1 VTRNDPHIAITKIL
15 KESAV
20 FTRADWFRRFL
31 TVTTALTILS
41 PTLARAQD
49 ASSDSAP
56 PPSRVGEIASLH
68 GTVSYNGAGSNGQW
82 VAATA
87 NYPLAAG
94 DSVFTQ
100 DNAEAALAVDSSRIN
115 LSGNTELQLTGLDQ
129 TTLAA
134 TQSQGEVF
142 LAINYL
148 QPGQNFAITTPR
160 GTVTISQNGNYDIL
174 AGDANDP
181 TVVNVLSGAATVTD
195 PGATLQVAAG
205 QAGVLTGTD
214 QTVAQLGQV
223 QQDAFITEMMAE
235 IAPPPPSYA
244 PPVVQQM
251 TGVSQLGQY
260 GSWDQSPQYGAVW
273 YPQVSAGWAPYRQ
286 GHWAY
291 VGSWGYTWV
300 DDEPW
305 GFAPFHY
312 GRWIDEGNRWGWVP
326 AAAYSPGGG
335 YGPTYQPVYAP
346 AVVSF
351 FGAGIAVGITIGALN
366 SGNVGWVPLAP
377 NEPYYPNYPR
387 YRPTPEY
394 YRQINQVNVRNI
406 NVVNIHNTTINNY
419 NYGTLANRRAA
430 TYIPAD
436 AMSRGEMV
444 SRYGKPAPQTMLA
457 SARPVGPGDFHPG
470 AAQPGQPPHAGPMA
484 LPPPQFQHREAP
496 APTPSAFAQRHNLPP
511 ATVSHQP
518 LPPNFQHPN
527 EPMHVNQPGGMQAP
541 RPPAEQPHPGFA
553 TMPGYHA
560 PPPPPGEAGQHP
572 GQPMGGIQQPRPPAE
587 QQHPG
592 QPMGGMQPP
601 KPPVEQQHPGQPMG
615 GMQPPF
621 HPQEQVT
628 HPPMPQV
635 ITPTQPYHPQEQVAH
650 PPEQQFHPQQPAH
663 PPAQQ
668 FHPQEQQPFH
678 PQEQQQFHP
687 QEPQHIQQPP
697 HIEAP
702 PHVQPPQHMEQKPD
716 QKQ

>member
-1 VTRNDPHIAITKIL
+1 MFTK
-15 KESAV
+15 
-20 FTRADWFRRFL
+20 ADWFRRFL
-31 TVTTALTILS
+31 TVTTAFTMLS
-41 PTLARAQD
+41 PALARAQAD
-49 ASSDSAP
+49 AP

-100 DNAEAALAVDSSRIN
+100 DNAGAALAVDSSRIN
-115 LSGNTELQLTGLDQ
+115 LSGNTELQITGLDQ

-134 TQSQGEVF
+134 TESQGEVF

-160 GTVTISQNGNYDIL
+160 GTVTISQDGNYDIL

-181 TVVNVLSGAATVTD
+181 TVVNVLSGAAAVTD

-223 QQDAFITEMMAE
+223 QQDAFINQMIAE

-273 YPQVSAGWAPYRQ
+273 YPQVAAGWAPYRQ

-291 VGSWGYTWV
+291 VGAWGYTWV
-300 DDEPW
+300 ADEPW

-312 GRWIDEGNRWGWVP
+312 GRWIDQDNRWGWVP

-377 NEPYYPNYPR
+377 NEPYYPCYPR
-387 YRPTPEY
+387 YRPSPAY

-419 NYGTLANRRAA
+419 NYATLANRRAA

-457 SARPVGPGDFHPG
+457 SARPVAPEGFHPG
-470 AAQPGQPPHAGPMA
+470 PGQQGPAQPGQPPHGGPLA
-484 LPPPQFQHREAP
+484 LPPPQFRHQPAP
-496 APTPSAFAQRHNLPP
+496 APQPTAFGQRHNLPP

-527 EPMHVNQPGGMQAP
+527 GPMPVNQPGGMQPGGMQPP
-541 RPPAEQPHPGFA
+541 RPPAAQPHPGFA
-553 TMPGYHA
+553 TAPGYHA
-560 PPPPPGEAGQHP
+560 PPPPPAEAGQHP
-572 GQPMGGIQQPRPPAE
+572 GQPMGGMPQLKPPAAL
-587 QQHPG
+587 QHPG
-592 QPMGGMQPP
+592 QTTGAMQPP
-601 KPPVEQQHPGQPMG
+601 RPPVEQQHPSQPMG
-615 GMQPPF
+615 GMPQPF
-621 HPQEQVT
+621 HPQTPAHQ
-628 HPPMPQV
+628 PPLPQV
-635 ITPTQPYHPQEQVAH
+635 ITPSQPFHPPEQVAH
-650 PPEQQFHPQQPAH
+650 PPQPQQFHPPAPQQFH
-663 PPAQQ
+663 PPAPLYQPQQQ
-668 FHPQEQQPFH
+668 FHPQEQQQPH
-678 PQEQQQFHP
+678 PPAPQHI
-687 QEPQHIQQPP
+687 QEPQHMP
-697 HIEAP
+697 
-702 PHVQPPQHMEQKPD
+702 PPQHMPEPPHMEQKPE
-716 QKQ
+716 QHNQ